1 MRYLHTMVR
10 VRDLDA
16 SLRFYCDGLGLRESR
31 RKENAAGRYTL
42 VFLAAS
48 ESPDAEL
55 ELTWNWPAAGGSA
68 EDYGSAR
75 NFGHLAF
82 RVDDIHALCA
92 HLQAMG
98 ITINR
103 PPRDG
108 HMAFVR
114 SPDLVSIEL
123 LQKGDP
129 LPPREPWVSM
139 PNTGTW

>member
-10 VRDLDA
+10 VRDLDE
-16 SLRFYCDGLGLRESR
+16 SLRFYCEGLGLREMR

-42 VFLAAS
+42 VFLAAD
-48 ESPDAEL
+48 ETPDAEI
-55 ELTWNWPAAGGSA
+55 ELTWNWPAEDGSTEA
-68 EDYGSAR
+68 YGSAR

-123 LQKGDP
+123 LQRGGP